1 MDNLDRQYWIEFI
14 TRLVRKD
21 YRPEPTLPE
30 SNQGFFNAVSDTF
43 DEPSGIEK
51 TNANQT
57 IDNISLKKGL
67 SFAQMLFQFIDEK
80 RMDEVKLYQFVGI
93 SRSVFSKIRS
103 RDAYQPDK
111 DTVFK
116 FAIGLKL
123 NIEEGIIF
131 LASAGFNFKLSSNR
145 DLIIR
150 HCLKLSK
157 FDLLLVDQLLVRFKE
172 KTLFSEK

>member
-1 MDNLDRQYWIEFI
+1 MDTFDRQYWIELI
-14 TRLVRKD
+14 TRLVHRD

-30 SNQGFFNAVSDTF
+30 SDVIFFNVTRKTSNEAK
-43 DEPSGIEK
+43 GIDHTKSNEK
-51 TNANQT
+51 DYT
-57 IDNISLKKGL
+57 ISFKKGL
-67 SFAQMLFQFIDEK
+67 SFRQMLFQFIDEK
-80 RMDEVKLYQFVGI
+80 KMDEVKLYQFVMV

-103 RDAYQPDK
+103 NDAYQPDK

-123 NIEEGIIF
+123 NVEQAITF
-131 LASAGFNFKLSSNR
+131 LASAGFNFKLSSHR

-150 HCLKLSK
+150 HCLELSK
-157 FDLLLVDQLLVRFKE
+157 FDLLMVDQLLVGFKE